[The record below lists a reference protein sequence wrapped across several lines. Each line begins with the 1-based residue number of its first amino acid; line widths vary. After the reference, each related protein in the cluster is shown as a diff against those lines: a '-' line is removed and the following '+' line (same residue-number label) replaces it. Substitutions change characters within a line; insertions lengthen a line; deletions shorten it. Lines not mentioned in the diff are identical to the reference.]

1 MLEKFEKMLKENTFS
16 FRSEAEIA
24 VFELHYPDVLKNN
37 PEANMAARALFEQA
51 LTSARK
57 KLSEVSRD
65 TIDAMSIVCVHEDLT
80 AILGIEKWLEIH
92 PALTMESEET
102 NETQENLE
110 RALAHAK
117 KSFLRNL
124 QAVPGSIAFE
134 ASNENLRKI
143 AEIEQKLGMYP
154 AI

>member
-1 MLEKFEKMLKENTFS
+1 MREYYKFKTITEVEL
-16 FRSEAEIA
+16 
-24 VFELHYPDVLKNN
+24 FELNNPGVLKTD
-37 PEANMAARALFEQA
+37 PEANMAAKALFEEA

-65 TIDAMSIVCVHEDLT
+65 TIDAMSIACVHEDLT
-80 AILGIEKWLEIH
+80 AILGIEKWLEMH
-92 PALTMESEET
+92 PALTKESDAT

-117 KSFLRNL
+117 KSFSRNL
-124 QAVPGSIAFE
+124 QAVPGSIAFD

-143 AEIEQKLGMYP
+143 AKIEQRLGENP